1 MDAECILFE
10 EFLAARFKNVY
21 GFCLPKSRKQTVLYD
36 RPAITKIIFK
46 IIGAGERDIQRRKDR
61 HRAIVSLSR
70 VLILF
75 EHRCQIAALASV
87 WPTWP
92 RPIGNEKVNQACNLL
107 GHDWCCEPQKTR

>member
-1 MDAECILFE
+1 MDAEYILFE

-21 GFCLPKSRKQTVLYD
+21 GFCLPKSRRQTVLYD

-46 IIGAGERDIQRRKDR
+46 IIGAGERDIRRCKDR
-61 HRAIVSLSR
+61 HRAIVSR
-70 VLILF
+70 ALILF
-75 EHRCQIAALASV
+75 EHRCQIAVLPLV

-92 RPIGNEKVNQACNLL
+92 RPIGSEKVNQVCNLL